1 MPTPARPPLYLVD
14 DDEAVLDSLRF
25 MLESCDERQ
34 LRCFADGERFLE
46 EVDLRLPA
54 CLILDCRMPGLS
66 GPEVQQRLKAAQ
78 SPIAI
83 LFLTGHGEVP
93 LAVESLKQGAVDFL
107 QKPVQLAP
115 LLAAIARAEQATLAA
130 AARLAHRHAFERL
143 TPRERSVIEAQVPTA
158 PLAWMR
164 AEDLFFMQIQG
175 SGYLT
180 LEDGR
185 RVRAAYAADNGRPF
199 TGIARPATL
208 EVSCGVSWIC
218 ELRRVCV

>member
-1 MPTPARPPLYLVD
+1 MQPTDRPPLYLVD
-14 DDEAVLDSLRF
+14 DDQAVLDSLRF

-143 TPRERSVIEAQVPTA
+143 TPREHQLLQLIAQGHKNQQIASTLCISVRTVEVCRASLMRRLEVDS
-158 PLAWMR
+158 LAELMLR
-164 AEDLFFMQIQG
+164 
-175 SGYLT
+175 
-180 LEDGR
+180 
-185 RVRAAYAADNGRPF
+185 YAAVNGRP
-199 TGIARPATL
+199 
-208 EVSCGVSWIC
+208 
-218 ELRRVCV
+218 

>member
-1 MPTPARPPLYLVD
+1 MQSTDRPPLYLVD

-25 MLESCDERQ
+25 MLDSCDERQ
-34 LRCFADGERFLE
+34 LRCFADGERFLA

-115 LLAAIARAEQATLAA
+115 LLAAIARGEQATLAA

-143 TPRERSVIEAQVPTA
+143 TPREHQLLQLIAQGHKNQQIASTLCISVRTVEVCRASLMRRLEVGS
-158 PLAWMR
+158 LAELMLR
-164 AEDLFFMQIQG
+164 
-175 SGYLT
+175 
-180 LEDGR
+180 
-185 RVRAAYAADNGRPF
+185 YAAVNGRP
-199 TGIARPATL
+199 
-208 EVSCGVSWIC
+208 
-218 ELRRVCV
+218 

>member
-1 MPTPARPPLYLVD
+1 MQYVDRPPLYLVD

-143 TPRERSVIEAQVPTA
+143 TPREHQLLQLIAQGHKNQQIASTLCISVRTVEVCRASLMRRLEVDS
-158 PLAWMR
+158 LAELMLR
-164 AEDLFFMQIQG
+164 
-175 SGYLT
+175 
-180 LEDGR
+180 
-185 RVRAAYAADNGRPF
+185 YAAVNGQP
-199 TGIARPATL
+199 
-208 EVSCGVSWIC
+208 
-218 ELRRVCV
+218 

>member
-25 MLESCDERQ
+25 MLESCDERE
-34 LRCFADGERFLE
+34 LFSFSDGERFLA
-46 EVDLRLPA
+46 EVDLHQPA

-66 GPEVQQRLKAAQ
+66 GPEVQQRLKAVQ

-115 LLAAIARAEQATLAA
+115 LLAAIARAEQATQAA
-130 AARLAHRHAFERL
+130 ATRLAQLAAFERL
-143 TPRERSVIEAQVPTA
+143 TPRERQLLQLIARGHKNQQIAQDLCISVRTVEVCRASLMKRLAVNSLAEMLLRYAQVNEHP
-158 PLAWMR
+158 
-164 AEDLFFMQIQG
+164 
-175 SGYLT
+175 
-180 LEDGR
+180 
-185 RVRAAYAADNGRPF
+185 
-199 TGIARPATL
+199 
-208 EVSCGVSWIC
+208 
-218 ELRRVCV
+218 

>member
-1 MPTPARPPLYLVD
+1 MQYVDRPPLYLVD

-143 TPRERSVIEAQVPTA
+143 TPREHQLLQLIAQGHKNQQIASTLCISVRTVEVCRASLMRRLEVDS
-158 PLAWMR
+158 LAELMLR
-164 AEDLFFMQIQG
+164 
-175 SGYLT
+175 
-180 LEDGR
+180 
-185 RVRAAYAADNGRPF
+185 YAAVNGRP
-199 TGIARPATL
+199 
-208 EVSCGVSWIC
+208 
-218 ELRRVCV
+218 

>member
-143 TPRERSVIEAQVPTA
+143 TPREHQLLQLIAQGHKNQQIASTLCISVRTVEVCRASLMRRLEVDS
-158 PLAWMR
+158 LAELMLR
-164 AEDLFFMQIQG
+164 
-175 SGYLT
+175 
-180 LEDGR
+180 
-185 RVRAAYAADNGRPF
+185 YAAVNGRP
-199 TGIARPATL
+199 
-208 EVSCGVSWIC
+208 
-218 ELRRVCV
+218 

>member
-1 MPTPARPPLYLVD
+1 PPLYLVD
-14 DDEAVLDSLRF
+14 DDQAVLDSLRF

-66 GPEVQQRLKAAQ
+66 GPEVQQQLKAAQ

-115 LLAAIARAEQATLAA
+115 LLAAIERAEQGTLAA
-130 AARLAHRHAFERL
+130 A
-143 TPRERSVIEAQVPTA
+143 
-158 PLAWMR
+158 
-164 AEDLFFMQIQG
+164 
-175 SGYLT
+175 
-180 LEDGR
+180 
-185 RVRAAYAADNGRPF
+185 
-199 TGIARPATL
+199 
-208 EVSCGVSWIC
+208 
-218 ELRRVCV
+218 

>member
-34 LRCFADGERFLE
+34 LFSFADGERFLT
-46 EVDLRLPA
+46 EVDLHQPA

-66 GPEVQQRLKAAQ
+66 GAEVQQRLKAVQ

-93 LAVESLKQGAVDFL
+93 LAVESLKLGAVDFL

-115 LLAAIARAEQATLAA
+115 LLAAIARAEQATLSAA
-130 AARLAHRHAFERL
+130 TRFTQLAAYQRL
-143 TPRERSVIEAQVPTA
+143 TPREHQ
-158 PLAWMR
+158 L
-164 AEDLFFMQIQG
+164 LQ
-175 SGYLT
+175 L
-180 LEDGR
+180 
-185 RVRAAYAADNGRPF
+185 
-199 TGIARPATL
+199 IARGHKNQQIAQDLCISVRTVEVCRASLMRRL
-208 EVSCGVSWIC
+208 EVDSLA
-218 ELRRVCV
+218 ELMLLYANVHSAP

>member
-34 LRCFADGERFLE
+34 LFSFSDGERFLA
-46 EVDLRLPA
+46 EVDLHQPA
-54 CLILDCRMPGLS
+54 SLILDCRMPGLS

-107 QKPVQLAP
+107 QKPVQLVP
-115 LLAAIARAEQATLAA
+115 LLAAIERAEQATQAA
-130 AARLAHRHAFERL
+130 ATRLAQLAAFERL
-143 TPRERSVIEAQVPTA
+143 TPRERQLLQLIARGHKNQQIAQDLCISVRTVEVCRASLMKRLAVNSLAEMLLRYAQVNEHP
-158 PLAWMR
+158 
-164 AEDLFFMQIQG
+164 
-175 SGYLT
+175 
-180 LEDGR
+180 
-185 RVRAAYAADNGRPF
+185 
-199 TGIARPATL
+199 
-208 EVSCGVSWIC
+208 
-218 ELRRVCV
+218 

>member
-1 MPTPARPPLYLVD
+1 MQSVDRPPLYLVD
-14 DDEAVLDSLRF
+14 DDQAVLDSLRF

-143 TPRERSVIEAQVPTA
+143 TPREHQLLQLIAQGHKNQQIASTLCISVRTVEVCRASLMRRLEVDS
-158 PLAWMR
+158 LAELMLR
-164 AEDLFFMQIQG
+164 
-175 SGYLT
+175 
-180 LEDGR
+180 
-185 RVRAAYAADNGRPF
+185 YAAVNGRP
-199 TGIARPATL
+199 
-208 EVSCGVSWIC
+208 
-218 ELRRVCV
+218 

>member
-1 MPTPARPPLYLVD
+1 MQYVDRPPLYLVD

-115 LLAAIARAEQATLAA
+115 LLTAIARAEQATLAA

-143 TPRERSVIEAQVPTA
+143 TPREHQLLQLIAQGHKNQQIASTLCISVRTVEVCRASLMRRLEVDS
-158 PLAWMR
+158 LAELMLR
-164 AEDLFFMQIQG
+164 
-175 SGYLT
+175 
-180 LEDGR
+180 
-185 RVRAAYAADNGRPF
+185 YAAVNGRP
-199 TGIARPATL
+199 
-208 EVSCGVSWIC
+208 
-218 ELRRVCV
+218 

>member
-1 MPTPARPPLYLVD
+1 MQPVDRPPLYLVD
-14 DDEAVLDSLRF
+14 DDQAVLDSLRF

-143 TPRERSVIEAQVPTA
+143 TPREHQLLQLIAQGHKNQQIASTLCISVRTVEVCRASLMRRLEVDS
-158 PLAWMR
+158 LAELMLR
-164 AEDLFFMQIQG
+164 
-175 SGYLT
+175 
-180 LEDGR
+180 
-185 RVRAAYAADNGRPF
+185 YAAVNGRP
-199 TGIARPATL
+199 
-208 EVSCGVSWIC
+208 
-218 ELRRVCV
+218 

>member
-1 MPTPARPPLYLVD
+1 MQPIDRPPLYLVD

-34 LRCFADGERFLE
+34 LRCFAGGERFLE

-130 AARLAHRHAFERL
+130 TARLAHQHAFERL
-143 TPRERSVIEAQVPTA
+143 TPREHQLLQLIAQGHKNQQIAQDLCISVRTVEVCRASLMKRLAVNSLAEMLLRYAQVNEHP
-158 PLAWMR
+158 
-164 AEDLFFMQIQG
+164 
-175 SGYLT
+175 
-180 LEDGR
+180 
-185 RVRAAYAADNGRPF
+185 
-199 TGIARPATL
+199 
-208 EVSCGVSWIC
+208 
-218 ELRRVCV
+218 